1 MYINM
6 LVLFELLDIFKDIRN
21 VFRMLNYLEYKIKN
35 IYIDKKLII

>member
-1 MYINM
+1 M

-21 VFRMLNYLEYKIKN
+21 VFRVLNYLEYKIKN